1 MAEFQPITFNTQEEY
16 DNAFKDRVARAEKKF
31 EGYTSPDDLRKIQ
44 ADYQKQI
51 DDLTKSINDQSA
63 KYKDFDKKL
72 AEKDSKIAKYE
83 SDSAKTRLAVQY
95 NIPFELAD
103 KISGSTPEEM
113 EKDAK
118 KLATYFTQQP
128 AKKGAPAFKPNES
141 EADGVT
147 KRFMELNPNLKL

>member
-1 MAEFQPITFNTQEEY
+1 MAEFTPITFNTQEEY
-16 DNAFKDRVARAEKKF
+16 DNAFKERVARAEKKF
-31 EGYTSPDDLRKIQ
+31 EGYTSPDDLKKIQ

-63 KYKDFDKKL
+63 KYKDFDKQL

-113 EKDAK
+113 EADAK
-118 KLATYFTQQP
+118 KLASYFAQSG
-128 AKKGAPAFKPNES
+128 KKAPAFTPS
-141 EADGVT
+141 DSDADGVT